1 MTALQFLLE
10 DIILILVSLG
20 SGILIGI
27 MYWEKRSIPISWLKK
42 YAATN
47 INTKVYA
54 DNEPYEAVSILGN
67 ACYTVLVNWYNES
80 YEYHEPYE
88 SEDENDDYGK

>member
-1 MTALQFLLE
+1 MTVLQFLLE
-10 DIILILVSLG
+10 DIFLSIVSMG

-27 MYWEKRSIPISWLKK
+27 LYWEKRSVPISWLKK
-42 YAATN
+42 YADTN

-80 YEYHEPYE
+80 YELEE
-88 SEDENDDYGK
+88 KE